1 MSMMIPTLKEFL
13 PIRPQARGRPMC
25 VHSTAVGE
33 TNREGIH
40 ESGSNG
46 FHQGGGLGRETEN
59 AQSQEEQFQL
69 GWQEG
74 THDR

>member
-1 MSMMIPTLKEFL
+1 
-13 PIRPQARGRPMC
+13 MC

-33 TNREGIH
+33 TNRGGIH
-40 ESGSNG
+40 ESGTNG
-46 FHQGGGLGRETEN
+46 FHQGRGWGRETEK